1 MSVNNNISV
10 RFERKVMLS
19 QQPQKRLKRNNDGDD
34 VVDFLFNQM
43 TDYAASP
50 EVEDELSLYLD
61 QKIGATD
68 VLSYWCINRHK
79 LPKMSHLARKLL
91 AIPATS
97 TASERVF
104 STCGV
109 ILTDRRC
116 RLSTTSLEMLLFLKY
131 NMSESP

>member
-19 QQPQKRLKRNNDGDD
+19 
-34 VVDFLFNQM
+34 NQM

-68 VLSYWCINRHK
+68 VLSDWCINRH
-79 LPKMSHLARKLL
+79 
-91 AIPATS
+91 
-97 TASERVF
+97 
-104 STCGV
+104 
-109 ILTDRRC
+109 
-116 RLSTTSLEMLLFLKY
+116 
-131 NMSESP
+131 N

>member
-1 MSVNNNISV
+1 MS
-10 RFERKVMLS
+10 
-19 QQPQKRLKRNNDGDD
+19 
-34 VVDFLFNQM
+34 QM
-43 TDYAASP
+43 TDHAAPP

-104 STCGV
+104 STCAV

>member
-1 MSVNNNISV
+1 VLDLKEKYCYPSIVITHYELV
-10 RFERKVMLS
+10 QV
-19 QQPQKRLKRNNDGDD
+19 QKRNNDGDD
-34 VVDFLFNQM
+34 VVDFLSNQM
-43 TDYAASP
+43 IDYAASP

-109 ILTDRRC
+109 ILTDRR
-116 RLSTTSLEMLLFLKY
+116 
-131 NMSESP
+131 